1 MTNKFTSNLTQS
13 SDGIRAKRAGFI
25 AQDAK
30 DVSATK
36 VLNAKKA
43 LRDLEKE
50 KDRLSDMNR
59 DTEFSL
65 KVSKD
70 EFRPEE
76 WVEAMLAID
85 LKIVTQKVKVKIAE
99 DFDKEWFGEVTDID
113 A

>member
-1 MTNKFTSNLTQS
+1 MANKFTSNLTQS
-13 SDGIRAKRAGFI
+13 SDGIRAKRAGFV

-36 VLNAKKA
+36 LINAKKV

-59 DTEFSL
+59 DSELSL

-70 EFRPEE
+70 DFSSDE
-76 WVEAMLAID
+76 WVDAMLAIE
-85 LKIVTQKVKVKIAE
+85 LKIVNQKVKVKIVE
-99 DFDKEWFGEVTDID
+99 DFDNEWFSEVTTS